1 MTHPSLK
8 KGHIEG
14 GFSNADVQGKLAL
27 EFLLFYNNPLLSVPH

>member
-14 GFSNADVQGKLAL
+14 FRSDADVRGKLAL
-27 EFLLFYNNPLLSVPH
+27 DFLLFYNNLPSVPH